1 MQDKDTVSLEDL
13 YWIWFHRTPGIGPRK
28 VCRLVKDFGSP
39 DKVWKCTEAELKQI
53 EGLTS
58 SDCQALIREKNLDRL
73 WEWAHVLGKRGIYVI
88 TRASRYYPPLL
99 NFIFD
104 PPLVLF
110 VRGNPSALCSD
121 AIAVIGSRKCTDYGA
136 SAARDCASY
145 LADRG
150 YVVVSGMARGI
161 DSWGHEGALRV
172 GGTTVAVLGCGVDRC
187 YPPENRRLM
196 EAIEAGGAVISELDP
211 SAEALARHF
220 PLRNRI
226 ISGMCRGVV
235 IVEAARKSGSLITAD
250 QALEQGR
257 EVFVVPGSIFSPN
270 SQGGHGLVQ
279 QGAVLLTSWKDIC
292 DICPRTLGINPARTP
307 GTGVRK
313 RKADTKYEGSFRC
326 GGWDDP
332 ELEADAARVLSLIA
346 PEGADQETLCR
357 EGNLA
362 PSRFQQIITALEL
375 RGLILRMPD
384 QRFIKY

>member
-28 VCRLVKDFGSP
+28 VCRLVKSFGSP
-39 DKVWKCTEAELKQI
+39 GEVWKCTEAELRQI

-58 SDCQALIREKNLDRL
+58 GDCQALMREKNLDRL
-73 WEWAHVLGKRGIYVI
+73 WEWANALGKRGIYVI

-104 PPLVLF
+104 PPSVLF
-110 VRGNPSALCSD
+110 VRGNPAALYSD

-136 SAARDCASY
+136 SAARDCAGY

-161 DSWGHEGALRV
+161 DSWGHDGAIRA
-172 GGTTVAVLGCGVDRC
+172 GGTTVAVLGCGIDRC

-211 SAEALARHF
+211 SAEALAQHF

-235 IVEAARKSGSLITAD
+235 IVEAAKKSGSLITAD

-257 EVFVVPGSIFSPN
+257 EVFVVPGSIFSSN

-292 DICPRTLGINPARTP
+292 DICPRTAEISPANT
-307 GTGVRK
+307 
-313 RKADTKYEGSFRC
+313 DTKKTDAKKEASYRGREWNDADLR
-326 GGWDDP
+326 
-332 ELEADAARVLSLIA
+332 ADAAKVLSLIP
-346 PEGADQETLCR
+346 PEGADQEALCR
-357 EGNLA
+357 ESNLA
-362 PSRFQQIITALEL
+362 PSRLQQIITALEL
-375 RGLILRMPD
+375 RGLICRMPD